1 MSLVGE
7 FDKGRALFEP
17 LTVIE
22 RVEGFPKVAVA
33 SFSRY
38 LIDEYVSR
46 NQCRIIGEIHSAN
59 GSLPIY
65 ETIIEE
71 ERIALF
77 MCCVGAAT
85 CACQMEEIIAMGAE
99 KLIYFGSC
107 GVLDRNLA
115 PYGLII
121 PTHALRDEG
130 CSYHY
135 IENSKILALQPS
147 GIEYLEEFFK
157 SVNVKYSKGQTWTID
172 AIYRETPKK
181 IDYAKSLGCICVEME
196 CSALSSVAQ
205 FRGKEFAQFLFAAD
219 NLDCSEWESRN
230 LLDGDKSIEAELLSL
245 ALLAGARWK

>member
-77 MCCVGAAT
+77 MCCVGA
-85 CACQMEEIIAMGAE
+85 C
-99 KLIYFGSC
+99 
-107 GVLDRNLA
+107 
-115 PYGLII
+115 
-121 PTHALRDEG
+121 
-130 CSYHY
+130 
-135 IENSKILALQPS
+135 
-147 GIEYLEEFFK
+147 
-157 SVNVKYSKGQTWTID
+157 
-172 AIYRETPKK
+172 
-181 IDYAKSLGCICVEME
+181 
-196 CSALSSVAQ
+196 
-205 FRGKEFAQFLFAAD
+205 
-219 NLDCSEWESRN
+219 
-230 LLDGDKSIEAELLSL
+230 
-245 ALLAGARWK
+245 

>member
-46 NQCRIIGEIHSAN
+46 NQCRIIGEIHRPN
-59 GSLPIY
+59 GSFPIY

-77 MCCVGAAT
+77 SALCWSST

-99 KLIYFGSC
+99 KLIYFGSA
-107 GVLDRNLA
+107 VSWIA
-115 PYGLII
+115 I
-121 PTHALRDEG
+121 LR
-130 CSYHY
+130 
-135 IENSKILALQPS
+135 PM
-147 GIEYLEEFFK
+147 
-157 SVNVKYSKGQTWTID
+157 V
-172 AIYRETPKK
+172 
-181 IDYAKSLGCICVEME
+181 
-196 CSALSSVAQ
+196 
-205 FRGKEFAQFLFAAD
+205 
-219 NLDCSEWESRN
+219 
-230 LLDGDKSIEAELLSL
+230 
-245 ALLAGARWK
+245 